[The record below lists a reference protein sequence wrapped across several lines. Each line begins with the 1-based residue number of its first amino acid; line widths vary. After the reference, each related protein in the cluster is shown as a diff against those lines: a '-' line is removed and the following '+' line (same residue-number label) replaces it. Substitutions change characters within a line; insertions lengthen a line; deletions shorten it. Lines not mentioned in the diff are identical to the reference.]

1 MMSGQ
6 KKAENILYVVVWVV
20 LFAGPLL
27 SMSVEN
33 LTSDASHME
42 WHDTFDTWRILLG
55 FCVTFAIHNFL
66 LAPLLV
72 YSDRRKKYFFFTV
85 MLVAGICVYQQV
97 WTARHSPQH
106 EGSTPPPELREKRT
120 PPTREGRAMRPMPA
134 RDDFRPKPRKERHTF
149 PVEKQFMMLVIIL
162 LLLGMNIGTKYFF
175 KTLDD
180 RKRMKEL
187 ERQNLRQQLQ
197 YLKYQINPHFFM
209 NTLNNIHALVDID
222 PEEAK
227 YTIEE
232 LSKLMRYVLYD
243 SNKPLAPL
251 RKELE
256 FVKHYIGLMKIR
268 YTDHVRIT
276 VQLPEDVPEGAVPP
290 LLFITFVENAFKHG
304 ISYDRPSFVEVCVNI
319 ADGRVLMTCRNSL
332 PPKRNEEKKKG
343 GVGMENAVKRL
354 KLIYKDDYR
363 LNVKTEEN
371 TYSVTMQL
379 PIRLDES
386 KLRNTND

>member
-6 KKAENILYVVVWVV
+6 KKAENILYLIVWAV

-27 SMSVEN
+27 SMYVESV
-33 LTSDASHME
+33 TSSASHLD
-42 WHDTFDTWRILLG
+42 WHDTFDTWSILIG
-55 FCVTFAIHNFL
+55 FCVTFVIHNFL

-72 YSDRRKKYFFFTV
+72 YRGRWKKYIVFTIV
-85 MLVAGICVYQQV
+85 LIAGVCVYHQT
-97 WTARHSPQH
+97 WTKSHSPRH
-106 EGSTPPPELREKRT
+106 EHNVPPPELVGEHR
-120 PPTREGRAMRPMPA
+120 PPIPKDERMRPMPP
-134 RDDFRPKPRKERHTF
+134 RNDFRPEPKGKRHTF

-162 LLLGMNIGTKYFF
+162 LLLGINIGSKYFF
-175 KTLDD
+175 KTIDD

-187 ERQNLRQQLQ
+187 ERQNLRQQLE

-243 SNKPLAPL
+243 SNKSLAPL

-268 YTDHVRIT
+268 YTESVRIT
-276 VQLPEDVPEGAVPP
+276 MQLPDEVPDGEVPP

-304 ISYDRPSFVEVCVNI
+304 ISYDRPSFVDLKVNI
-319 ADGRVLMTCRNSL
+319 VGDKVLMECRNSMHH
-332 PPKRNEEKKKG
+332 RRSDEGKKG
-343 GVGMENAVKRL
+343 GVGMKNAMKRL
-354 KLIYKDDYR
+354 KLIYKDSYK
-363 LNVKTEEN
+363 LNVKVEESS
-371 TYSVTMQL
+371 YSVTMAL
-379 PIRLDES
+379 PIRLVNS
-386 KLRNTND
+386 